1 MKAVEVGAL
10 EFERFEDV
18 IGEERYARLRE
29 AAARAREVFAGRR
42 IWNVNST
49 ARGGGVAEMLVS
61 LLAYAHGAGVDAR
74 WSVIG
79 GDDPFFAVTKRLHN
93 HLHGSEGD
101 GGPLDDDA
109 RAAYERTLQEEAEAL
124 VAELSPRDLVILH
137 DPQTAGLI
145 PAVRAAGVPVV
156 WRCHIGV
163 DVPNDIARGAWR
175 FLEPWVRE
183 ADAVVF
189 SRSAFEWEGL
199 HGVPLHIIAPSIDAF
214 APKNQDLDG
223 DAVGAILRACGL
235 FAGDG
240 EGAAFRRVDGS
251 PGRVSNQ

>member
-93 HLHGSEGD
+93 HPHGAQ
-101 GGPLDDDA
+101 GGGRPLCGDA
-109 RAAYERTLQEEAEAL
+109 RAADELPVAPAAEAL
-124 VAELSPRDLVILH
+124 WAELRPGGVVSLRE
-137 DPQTAGLI
+137 PQT
-145 PAVRAAGVPVV
+145 
-156 WRCHIGV
+156 
-163 DVPNDIARGAWR
+163 
-175 FLEPWVRE
+175 
-183 ADAVVF
+183 
-189 SRSAFEWEGL
+189 
-199 HGVPLHIIAPSIDAF
+199 
-214 APKNQDLDG
+214 
-223 DAVGAILRACGL
+223 
-235 FAGDG
+235 
-240 EGAAFRRVDGS
+240 
-251 PGRVSNQ
+251 